1 MDYEK
6 YVFNRKEL
14 FNYLI
19 MAIVCVLMIAKLFY
33 GKYLYAV
40 LLSPLIIV
48 ILRIKKLQL
57 KRKRKEKL
65 EEQFKDM
72 LMGMA
77 DAMSAGASSVTALK
91 ESYKEMLGMHGYNS
105 YICQEL
111 RIILSGIKLN
121 VPLEKLLKNF
131 AERANI
137 EDLNLF
143 VAVFEIAQKKGGN
156 MIHVVKNVADN
167 IRQKSEVKEEIRV
180 AINGK
185 KYEQKIMSTVPVILI
200 GYMLIS
206 SPGFLN
212 VIKDIG
218 LREPYNGQT
227 HLVSGEI
234 AEDLTYYFATSEQVP
249 SSVGLGVL
257 MDKDNHV
264 RQAGGFIIQ
273 VMPDTDDE
281 VIDKLE
287 ARLGEVHSVTEM
299 LDKGMTPEDIL
310 NYVLEGMDVEIL
322 ETVPT
327 QYKCDCSF
335 ERVSKV
341 IASLGK
347 KELQEMIDDGKPV
360 EVNCQFCGSHY
371 KFDTEQLKEFIK

>member
-1 MDYEK
+1 MSEYKDYIVRATAADHQLRAFAVTSKDIVEK
-6 YVFNRKEL
+6 AREIHNTSPVATAAIGRLLTEASMMGSMMKGEKDVLTLQIECGGPIGGITVTADSNADVKGYVN
-14 FNYLI
+14 N
-19 MAIVCVLMIAKLFY
+19 
-33 GKYLYAV
+33 
-40 LLSPLIIV
+40 PNV
-48 ILRIKKLQL
+48 ILPPNAQGKL
-57 KRKRKEKL
+57 
-65 EEQFKDM
+65 DV
-72 LMGMA
+72 
-77 DAMSAGASSVTALK
+77 SGA
-91 ESYKEMLGMHGYNS
+91 LG
-105 YICQEL
+105 
-111 RIILSGIKLN
+111 
-121 VPLEKLLKNF
+121 
-131 AERANI
+131 
-137 EDLNLF
+137 
-143 VAVFEIAQKKGGN
+143 
-156 MIHVVKNVADN
+156 
-167 IRQKSEVKEEIRV
+167 
-180 AINGK
+180 
-185 KYEQKIMSTVPVILI
+185 
-200 GYMLIS
+200 
-206 SPGFLN
+206 PGFLN

>member
-1 MDYEK
+1 MSEYKDYIVRATAADHQLRAFAVTSKDIVEK
-6 YVFNRKEL
+6 AREIHNTSPVATAAIGRLLTAASMMGSMMKGEKDVLTLQIECGGPIGGITVTADSNADVKGYVN
-14 FNYLI
+14 N
-19 MAIVCVLMIAKLFY
+19 
-33 GKYLYAV
+33 
-40 LLSPLIIV
+40 PNV
-48 ILRIKKLQL
+48 ILPPNAQGKL
-57 KRKRKEKL
+57 
-65 EEQFKDM
+65 DV
-72 LMGMA
+72 
-77 DAMSAGASSVTALK
+77 SGA
-91 ESYKEMLGMHGYNS
+91 LG
-105 YICQEL
+105 
-111 RIILSGIKLN
+111 
-121 VPLEKLLKNF
+121 
-131 AERANI
+131 
-137 EDLNLF
+137 
-143 VAVFEIAQKKGGN
+143 
-156 MIHVVKNVADN
+156 
-167 IRQKSEVKEEIRV
+167 
-180 AINGK
+180 
-185 KYEQKIMSTVPVILI
+185 
-200 GYMLIS
+200 
-206 SPGFLN
+206 PGFLN

-347 KELQEMIDDGKPV
+347 KELQEMRDDGKPV

>member
-1 MDYEK
+1 MSEYKDYIVRATAADHQLRAFAVTSKDIVEK
-6 YVFNRKEL
+6 AREIHNTSPVATAAIGRLLTAASIMGSMMKGEKDVLTLQIECGGPIGGITVTADSNADVKGYVN
-14 FNYLI
+14 N
-19 MAIVCVLMIAKLFY
+19 
-33 GKYLYAV
+33 
-40 LLSPLIIV
+40 PNV
-48 ILRIKKLQL
+48 ILPPNAQGKL
-57 KRKRKEKL
+57 
-65 EEQFKDM
+65 DV
-72 LMGMA
+72 
-77 DAMSAGASSVTALK
+77 SGA
-91 ESYKEMLGMHGYNS
+91 LG
-105 YICQEL
+105 
-111 RIILSGIKLN
+111 
-121 VPLEKLLKNF
+121 
-131 AERANI
+131 
-137 EDLNLF
+137 
-143 VAVFEIAQKKGGN
+143 
-156 MIHVVKNVADN
+156 
-167 IRQKSEVKEEIRV
+167 
-180 AINGK
+180 
-185 KYEQKIMSTVPVILI
+185 
-200 GYMLIS
+200 
-206 SPGFLN
+206 PGFLN

-335 ERVSKV
+335 KRVSKV

>member
-1 MDYEK
+1 MSEYKDYIVRATAADHQLRAFAVTSKDIVEK
-6 YVFNRKEL
+6 AREIHNTSPVATAAIGRLLTSASIMGSMMKGEKDVLTLQIECGGPIGGITVTADSNADVKGYVN
-14 FNYLI
+14 N
-19 MAIVCVLMIAKLFY
+19 
-33 GKYLYAV
+33 
-40 LLSPLIIV
+40 PNV
-48 ILRIKKLQL
+48 ILPPNAQGKL
-57 KRKRKEKL
+57 
-65 EEQFKDM
+65 DV
-72 LMGMA
+72 
-77 DAMSAGASSVTALK
+77 SGA
-91 ESYKEMLGMHGYNS
+91 LG
-105 YICQEL
+105 
-111 RIILSGIKLN
+111 
-121 VPLEKLLKNF
+121 
-131 AERANI
+131 
-137 EDLNLF
+137 
-143 VAVFEIAQKKGGN
+143 
-156 MIHVVKNVADN
+156 
-167 IRQKSEVKEEIRV
+167 
-180 AINGK
+180 
-185 KYEQKIMSTVPVILI
+185 
-200 GYMLIS
+200 
-206 SPGFLN
+206 PGFLN

>member
-1 MDYEK
+1 MSEYKDYIVRATAADHQLRAFAVTSKDIVEK
-6 YVFNRKEL
+6 AREIHNTSPVATAAIGRLLTAASIMGSMMKGEKDVLTLQIECGGPIGGITVTADSNADVKGYVN
-14 FNYLI
+14 N
-19 MAIVCVLMIAKLFY
+19 
-33 GKYLYAV
+33 
-40 LLSPLIIV
+40 PNV
-48 ILRIKKLQL
+48 ILPPNAQGKL
-57 KRKRKEKL
+57 
-65 EEQFKDM
+65 DV
-72 LMGMA
+72 
-77 DAMSAGASSVTALK
+77 SGA
-91 ESYKEMLGMHGYNS
+91 LG
-105 YICQEL
+105 
-111 RIILSGIKLN
+111 
-121 VPLEKLLKNF
+121 
-131 AERANI
+131 
-137 EDLNLF
+137 
-143 VAVFEIAQKKGGN
+143 
-156 MIHVVKNVADN
+156 
-167 IRQKSEVKEEIRV
+167 
-180 AINGK
+180 
-185 KYEQKIMSTVPVILI
+185 
-200 GYMLIS
+200 
-206 SPGFLN
+206 PGFLN

-371 KFDTEQLKEFIK
+371 KFYTEQLKEFIK

>member
-1 MDYEK
+1 MSEYKDYIVRATAADHQLRAFAVTSKDIVEK
-6 YVFNRKEL
+6 AREIHNTSPVATAAIGRLLTAASMMGSMMKGEKDVLTLQIECGGPIGGITVTADSNADVKGYVN
-14 FNYLI
+14 NPN
-19 MAIVCVLMIAKLFY
+19 
-33 GKYLYAV
+33 V
-40 LLSPLIIV
+40 LLPPNAQG
-48 ILRIKKLQL
+48 KL
-57 KRKRKEKL
+57 
-65 EEQFKDM
+65 DV
-72 LMGMA
+72 
-77 DAMSAGASSVTALK
+77 SGA
-91 ESYKEMLGMHGYNS
+91 LG
-105 YICQEL
+105 
-111 RIILSGIKLN
+111 
-121 VPLEKLLKNF
+121 
-131 AERANI
+131 
-137 EDLNLF
+137 
-143 VAVFEIAQKKGGN
+143 
-156 MIHVVKNVADN
+156 
-167 IRQKSEVKEEIRV
+167 
-180 AINGK
+180 
-185 KYEQKIMSTVPVILI
+185 
-200 GYMLIS
+200 
-206 SPGFLN
+206 PGFLN

-322 ETVPT
+322 EIVPT

>member
-1 MDYEK
+1 MSEYKDYIVRATAADHQLRAFAVTSKDIVEK
-6 YVFNRKEL
+6 AREIHNTSPVATAAIGRLLTAASIMGSMMKGEKDVLTLQIECGGPIGGITVTADSNADVKGYVN
-14 FNYLI
+14 N
-19 MAIVCVLMIAKLFY
+19 
-33 GKYLYAV
+33 
-40 LLSPLIIV
+40 PNV
-48 ILRIKKLQL
+48 ILPPNVQGKL
-57 KRKRKEKL
+57 
-65 EEQFKDM
+65 DV
-72 LMGMA
+72 
-77 DAMSAGASSVTALK
+77 SGA
-91 ESYKEMLGMHGYNS
+91 LG
-105 YICQEL
+105 
-111 RIILSGIKLN
+111 
-121 VPLEKLLKNF
+121 
-131 AERANI
+131 
-137 EDLNLF
+137 
-143 VAVFEIAQKKGGN
+143 
-156 MIHVVKNVADN
+156 
-167 IRQKSEVKEEIRV
+167 
-180 AINGK
+180 
-185 KYEQKIMSTVPVILI
+185 
-200 GYMLIS
+200 
-206 SPGFLN
+206 PGFLN